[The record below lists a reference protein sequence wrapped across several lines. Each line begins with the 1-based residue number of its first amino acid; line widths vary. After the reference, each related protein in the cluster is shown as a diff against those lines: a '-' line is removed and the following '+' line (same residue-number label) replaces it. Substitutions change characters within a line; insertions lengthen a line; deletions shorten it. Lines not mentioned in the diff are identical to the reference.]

1 MKVHEIINEAN
12 IGVNASRP
20 GRASNRP
27 KRGHEPKPQ
36 YKVKTTQD
44 DSCNEDELDEHIAS
58 RKLCLSSKTD
68 SELGASMLASCKSRK
83 LRARSGKKSHKLGK
97 SPKSRTT
104 VGGKKIAGEKYGG
117 PLPSY
122 GSGSSSSK
130 E

>member
-44 DSCNEDELDEHIAS
+44 DSCNEDELDEHKAS
-58 RKLCLSSKTD
+58 RKLCISSKPD
-68 SELGASMLASCKSRK
+68 SELGASMLSSCKSQG
-83 LRARSGKKSHKLGK
+83 LRSRDGQKSHKLGK

-104 VGGKKIAGEKYGG
+104 VDGKKIKGAQYGG

-122 GSGSSSSK
+122 GSGS
-130 E
+130 